1 LGIPRPRHLEAVD
14 VVRALTVVG
23 VIAVHSIP
31 LTSQAGSLPAGA
43 ATIVLHVNREV
54 FFLLTAFVLTYSL
67 GARRLR
73 LGSFYA
79 RRYSLVVT
87 PYVAWTLI
95 YFCFNGELHSPAL
108 TALHRLADE
117 LATGSARFHLY
128 FLLVTMQIYLVFPLL
143 LWLVRATRG
152 HHRLVF
158 ALSLAMQLGFVTAV
172 HYRLP
177 LPGPLGA
184 WAQYPDT
191 ALPSYQLYVVTGAL
205 AADHLDEL
213 TAWVRRNGGA
223 VAAACVCAVLLSEVS
238 YLRDIYAGGLA
249 PLDASQVFQPVVVVD
264 SLAVFLGLFTLGVSW
279 ADRRRPLKFDRLIGE
294 GSRRSFG
301 VFLAHPLLLQGVLW
315 VGSSWGLITLLQ
327 RAPAGVTLAVGLGF
341 VVPLVLLLSWALIGL
356 AMRSPLTLPIT
367 GRRQPPIARCSSG
380 RSTVQ
385 CGEGRG
391 RQRDQPGLAALPR
404 RTRSWPPTRSRSL
417 SSKATASARRRPLA
431 WSRVRNAAS
440 RRRRVTASWRW
451 LTALGARAQSLG

>member
-1 LGIPRPRHLEAVD
+1 MSVPRPAAERPPAAAPRPRHLGAVD
-14 VVRALTVVG
+14 VIRVVTVVG
-23 VIAVHSIP
+23 VVAVHSIAG
-31 LTSQAGSLPAGA
+31 TSLADSLPAGA
-43 ATIVLHVNREV
+43 AMIVLHVNRAV
-54 FFLLTAFVLTYSL
+54 FFLLTALVLTYSL

-73 LGSFYA
+73 LRTFYA

-95 YFCFNGELHSPAL
+95 YFFFNGELHSPARA
-108 TALHRLADE
+108 ALHRLAGE
-117 LATGSARFHLY
+117 LATGSARFNLY

-143 LWLVRATRG
+143 LWFVRASRG

-177 LPGPLGA
+177 LPGLLGA

-191 ALPSYQLYVVTGAL
+191 ALASYQLYVVTGAL

-213 TAWVRRNGGA
+213 TAWVRRHGGA
-223 VAAACVCAVLLSEVS
+223 IAAGCACAVLLSEVS

-249 PLDASQVFQPVVVVD
+249 PLDASQVFQPVVVMD
-264 SLAVFLGLFTLGVSW
+264 SLAAFLGLFTLGVSW

-301 VFLAHPLLLQGVLW
+301 VFLAHPLLLQAVLW
-315 VGSSWGLITLLQ
+315 LGSSWGLLTLLQ
-327 RAPAGVTLAVGLGF
+327 RAPASATLAVGLGF
-341 VVPLVLLLSWALIGL
+341 VVPLVLLLSWAFVGL

-367 GRRQPPIARCSSG
+367 GRRRTSG
-380 RSTVQ
+380 AFVAGTGPR
-385 CGEGRG
+385 RG
-391 RQRDQPGLAALPR
+391 LLPR
-404 RTRSWPPTRSRSL
+404 RQD
-417 SSKATASARRRPLA
+417 
-431 WSRVRNAAS
+431 
-440 RRRRVTASWRW
+440 
-451 LTALGARAQSLG
+451 GF